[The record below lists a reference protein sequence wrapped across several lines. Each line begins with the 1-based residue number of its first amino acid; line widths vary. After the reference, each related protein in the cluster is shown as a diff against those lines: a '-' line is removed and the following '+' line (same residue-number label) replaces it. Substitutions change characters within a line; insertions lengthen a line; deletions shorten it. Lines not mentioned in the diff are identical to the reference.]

1 MARRILRGSI
11 YWADLNPT
19 QGKEQSGIRPVLV
32 TSHSSFND
40 NSEMAIV
47 MAITS
52 SKPKA
57 SYPLTLELECPKLP
71 KRSWVKTTQ
80 IRAISTS
87 RLKTKIGNI
96 SETQMEEV
104 IKALC
109 EVIS

>member
-1 MARRILRGSI
+1 MAERILRGSI

-19 QGKEQSGIRPVLV
+19 QGREQSGIRPVLV
-32 TSHSSFND
+32 ISHSSFND
-40 NSEMAIV
+40 NSEMVIV

-52 SKPKA
+52 SQPKA
-57 SYPLTLELECPKLP
+57 DYPLTLELDCQKLS

-87 RLKTKIGNI
+87 RIKTKLGNI
-96 SETQMEEV
+96 DRVQMEEI

>member
-1 MARRILRGSI
+1 MAERILRGSI

-19 QGKEQSGIRPVLV
+19 QGREQSGIRPVLV
-32 TSHSSFND
+32 ISHSSFND
-40 NSEMAIV
+40 NSEMVII

-52 SKPKA
+52 SQPKA
-57 SYPLTLELECPKLP
+57 DYPLTLELDCQKLP

-87 RLKTKIGNI
+87 RIKTKLGNI
-96 SETQMEEV
+96 NQVQMEEI